1 MARQFASVHKHSFSR
16 LLRSRYGCTFA
27 RARKWNP
34 NTTTF
39 FRAPVFRACPPL
51 KAPIRIVPFP
61 FVIFFRPKFT
71 RHTHTQ
77 LVPSFDCHN
86 TAVSSPLFLL
96 LSTANSLRFQLQTL
110 VRPFLIIFQLPS
122 PVFVYHSPLPSQG
135 RDNFLPPLS
144 LEISNIGEIFA
155 TIRGEECG
163 GDVSPL
169 DRPSSRFAIST
180 NPRIEKREKGGEDE
194 TKLVEK

>member
-71 RHTHTQ
+71 RHTHTHTQ

-122 PVFVYHSPLPSQG
+122 PVFVYHSPLPSQD
-135 RDNFLPPLS
+135 RDNFSPLS
-144 LEISNIGEIFA
+144 L
-155 TIRGEECG
+155 
-163 GDVSPL
+163 
-169 DRPSSRFAIST
+169 SRFRTLGKFSRRYAGRNAEETFHRSIVR
-180 NPRIEKREKGGEDE
+180 PRGSQFRRIQESRREKKGER
-194 TKLVEK
+194 TKLNL